1 MSALVRIRATLIA
14 EGAEPRS
21 ACCLRLCQKC
31 NLNQKQKTG
40 TAVNKILSQYNQFA
54 TLLRRMVL
62 ILRRYGTCLSART
75 AEVEKRL
82 AIVLLPRLAR

>member
-40 TAVNKILSQYNQFA
+40 TGVNKILSQYNQFA
-54 TLLRRMVL
+54 MT
-62 ILRRYGTCLSART
+62 T
-75 AEVEKRL
+75 ASNGDN
-82 AIVLLPRLAR
+82 